1 MPSSRAPETRTN
13 AARQS
18 RRNVPTHDPLSRGW
32 LEGQIAYVTGGASG
46 LGRAIVDRFVEE
58 GASVVVLD
66 RHGPRL
72 GGLQEAHPGHVVAVE
87 GDVRDLGSHRRA
99 VTAAVEHFGGLD
111 VFVGNAGIWDFG
123 TSLVD
128 LPDDRLDAAFD
139 EIFQTNVKGY
149 LLGVKACA
157 PQLVRSGGSV
167 VLTLSNAAFYP
178 GGGGPLY
185 TASKHAGMGLVR
197 QLAFELAPRVR
208 VNAVAPGGMATD
220 LRGPSALGLQ
230 NESFGAAMPPDEV
243 VAKLV
248 PLGPFRSAYEH
259 TGPYV
264 LLASRA
270 NASSVTGAVIHADG
284 GLGVRGLQSAAGGG
298 ALARRFDPST
308 PEVKTHE

>member
-1 MPSSRAPETRTN
+1 M
-13 AARQS
+13 
-18 RRNVPTHDPLSRGW
+18 GW
-32 LEGQIAYVTGGASG
+32 LEKQVAYVTGGASG

-58 GASVVVLD
+58 GARVVVLD

-72 GGLQEAHPGHVVAVE
+72 QALAESHPGSVVTVE
-87 GDVRDLGSHRRA
+87 GDVRDLRSHERA
-99 VTAAVEHFGGLD
+99 AAAAHERFGALD
-111 VFVGNAGIWDFG
+111 VLVGNAGIWDFG

-128 LPDDRLDAAFD
+128 LPSDRIDSAFD
-139 EIFQTNVKGY
+139 EVFQTNVKGY
-149 LLGVKACA
+149 LLGVKACV
-157 PQLVRSGGSV
+157 PLLVRSGGSV

-185 TASKHAGMGLVR
+185 TASKHAGLGLVR

-230 NESFGAAMPPDEV
+230 DHAVGAAMPPDEV

-248 PLGPFRSAYEH
+248 PLGAFRSADEH

-284 GLGVRGLQSAAGGG
+284 GLGVRGIQSAAGG
-298 ALARRFDPST
+298 ADLARRFDEP
-308 PEVKTHE
+308 

>member
-1 MPSSRAPETRTN
+1 MP
-13 AARQS
+13 
-18 RRNVPTHDPLSRGW
+18 W
-32 LEGQIAYVTGGASG
+32 LDEQVAYVTGGASG

-58 GASVVVLD
+58 GARVVVMDRNGQRLD
-66 RHGPRL
+66 ELKRQYADR
-72 GGLQEAHPGHVVAVE
+72 AVVLE
-87 GDVRDLGSHRRA
+87 GDVRELGSHHRA
-99 VTAAVEHFGGLD
+99 ARAAEHAFGRLD

-123 TSLVD
+123 ASLVD
-128 LPDDRLDAAFD
+128 LPDDRIDAAFD
-139 EIFQTNVKGY
+139 EIFHTNVKGY

-157 PQLVRSGGSV
+157 PLLVRSAGSV
-167 VLTLSNAAFYP
+167 VLTLSNAAFYA

-230 NESFGAAMPPDEV
+230 SESVGAKMPPDEV

-284 GLGVRGLQSAAGGG
+284 GLGVRGLQSAAGGSG
-298 ALARRFDPST
+298 LARRFDPST
-308 PEVKTHE
+308 PEVRTHE

>member
-1 MPSSRAPETRTN
+1 M
-13 AARQS
+13 
-18 RRNVPTHDPLSRGW
+18 LW
-32 LEGQIAYVTGGASG
+32 LDKQIAYVTGGASG
-46 LGRAIVDRFVEE
+46 LGRAIVHRFVEE
-58 GASVVVLD
+58 GACVVVTDRNGERLQDVKEEYADRVVVL
-66 RHGPRL
+66 
-72 GGLQEAHPGHVVAVE
+72 Q
-87 GDVRDLGSHRRA
+87 GDVRELSLHHRA
-99 VTAAVEHFGGLD
+99 VRAAEQTFGRLD

-123 TSLVD
+123 RALVD
-128 LPDDRLDAAFD
+128 LPEDRLDAAFD
-139 EIFQTNVKGY
+139 EVFHTNVKGY

-157 PQLVRSGGSV
+157 PLLVRSAGSV
-167 VLTLSNAAFYP
+167 VLTLSNAAFYA

-230 NESFGAAMPPDEV
+230 NESFGAKMPPDEV

-270 NASSVTGAVIHADG
+270 NAASVTGAVIHADG
-284 GLGVRGLQSAAGGG
+284 GLGVRGLQSAAGGSE
-298 ALARRFDPST
+298 LAGRFDPSAR
-308 PEVKTHE
+308 EARSHE